1 MWIRASRRTGRV
13 KNYDGSR
20 THCLGIYR
28 APRSPLDAAPEPLAR
43 PAVDPLLDD
52 CGDAHGRRLALVR
65 ARDHPARLWRTAA
78 LLGSWSIGGRSGR
91 RDIRL
96 QGPEESEPP
105 PAPLPPSTSFLFKL
119 LPPPHLLL
127 PLPPHPHPVLHP

>member
-52 CGDAHGRRLALVR
+52 CRDAHGRRLALVR

-78 LLGSWSIGGRSGR
+78 LLGSWSGGGGAGRVGFLFSWGGGNKATPAPPPPSDTTVCTRRSLPPGR
-91 RDIRL
+91 RF
-96 QGPEESEPP
+96 
-105 PAPLPPSTSFLFKL
+105 A
-119 LPPPHLLL
+119 
-127 PLPPHPHPVLHP
+127 